1 MKRLDP
7 DTSPEPTFASPLPD
21 EVYTTA
27 EKAVIWAAL
36 GLAFAV
42 LVGFVLAYD
51 TVWTETLKPII
62 WDPVV
67 KDAGAAGDAGY
78 TPQNTAIYT
87 LSMLGCV
94 VLLQALFRRWKL
106 PSDERM
112 TIALIAWVCLAPVLR
127 VLEDADFFS
136 SENDVLFISPIIH
149 LHLAAWLVGIAFLSH
164 GLGRRF
170 DGKATDVAEENQ
182 KTLLFGGLF
191 TALLAHWYFLYQ
203 PAYVS
208 HESIEFTF
216 GYGGLALASLV
227 LWSTLTIAR
236 GWPSITRG
244 MFAFASST
252 VVLGLAHWMQFI
264 ATPWAQESGRVSED
278 LTLWPVFVV
287 LGIPGLVCFA
297 LYRMGQED
305 ARQLKL
311 TGYTAGVLPGH
322 ISIKQWEAE
331 QDAWA
336 DHPVEFL
343 SNKALLAHP
352 MVLGMVFGQ
361 LCDGL
366 ATMVGIDLFGY
377 GEKHP
382 VSDGVIQF
390 GGSIN
395 ESLGLDWGEGAW
407 LFAIVKAVLVGLIVW
422 LFVQMRVEQRQQ
434 HFRLLIVLAVLIVGL
449 APGLRDIGRL
459 MLGV

>member
-1 MKRLDP
+1 MDH
-7 DTSPEPTFASPLPD
+7 DTAQQTDFAAPLPD
-21 EVYTTA
+21 DVYTTA
-27 EKAVIWAAL
+27 EKAVIWAAI

-42 LVGFVLAYD
+42 VAGLVLAFD

-106 PSDERM
+106 PADERM
-112 TIALIAWVCLAPVLR
+112 TMALIAWVCLAPVLR

-149 LHLAAWLVGIAFLSH
+149 LHLAAWLVGIAILSH
-164 GLGRRF
+164 MFGRRF
-170 DGKATDVAEENQ
+170 DGMTTDVAEENQ
-182 KTLLFGGLF
+182 KTLLFGSLF
-191 TALLAHWYFLYQ
+191 MALLAHWYLLYQ
-203 PAYVS
+203 PAYDS
-208 HESIEFTF
+208 HASIDFTY
-216 GYGGLALASLV
+216 GYGGLAVASLV
-227 LWSTLTIAR
+227 LWASLTITR

-278 LTLWPVFVV
+278 LTLWPVVVV
-287 LGIPGLVCFA
+287 LGIPGLVCSI

-322 ISIKQWEAE
+322 IGIKQWEAE
-331 QDAWA
+331 REAWA

-361 LCDGL
+361 LCDGF
-366 ATMVGIDLFGY
+366 ATMVGIDMFGY

-390 GGSIN
+390 GGTIN
-395 ESLGLDWGEGAW
+395 ESLGLAWGEGAW